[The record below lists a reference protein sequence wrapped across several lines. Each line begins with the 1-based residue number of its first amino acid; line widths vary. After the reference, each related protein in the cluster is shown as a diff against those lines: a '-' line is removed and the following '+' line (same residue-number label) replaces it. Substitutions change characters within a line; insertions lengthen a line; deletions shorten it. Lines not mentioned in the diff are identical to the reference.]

1 MKKRW
6 NIVINVA
13 PALVLVATLG
23 AALLPEI
30 PVRAQAIEILKPTA
44 YTFSDNQTNNNPEY
58 AYDGS
63 SGGEDTTYNRL
74 GVGDNDAD
82 PTIEY
87 HTWQSPSQTHTARR
101 LYIRRSGTGNTDDT
115 WGIYY
120 STNGGANYTSI
131 ETGLTNPAKDNTTA
145 VTIDTGLDLSYLWVK
160 ISTSKSKKPDGG
172 FADIWDVWLEGDYQ
186 PLPVNVSVELWTTGG
201 SPSPTSSM
209 TPQVEYNAKVYVEH
223 ENTLDDLNTVT
234 VRIFYDSYGTY
245 VTGDE
250 SGAADTQSRA
260 ILIWT
265 NGGNPWSIDP
275 SASTT
280 WELVSGSCVEPS
292 LSASSGTFEFHFKPG
307 KVATETTGVAK
318 WHLYAEADDGTATYN
333 DTDKNKD
340 MNWYG
345 EIKVNTVNIT
355 WGPIAPGTDFNDSTN
370 QTSISV
376 TYIAN
381 GAYNEQVAASS
392 SWTSASGNA
401 ILNAD
406 GNPGANEFSLKAHD
420 TAALGSAVLVAVLPT
435 YITID
440 DTGMQTTESGDT
452 VTNNTL
458 WLKLGTPLNEDIYA
472 GTIYYRIAQ

>member
-1 MKKRW
+1 MNKRW

-13 PALVLVATLG
+13 PALVLAATLG
-23 AALLPEI
+23 AALFPAA

-44 YTFSDNQTNNNPEY
+44 YTFSSGKTNDNPEY

-74 GVGDNDAD
+74 GVGDNNDD

-87 HTWQSPSQTHTARR
+87 HTWQSPGQTHTARK
-101 LYIRRSGTGNTDDT
+101 LYIRRSGAGNTDDT

-120 STNGGANYTSI
+120 STNGGTSYTAI
-131 ETGLTNPAKDNTTA
+131 ETGLTNPVKRNTEA
-145 VTIDTGLDLSYLWVK
+145 VTIDTGLDLSNLWIK
-160 ISTSKSKKPDGG
+160 ISTSKSGEPDGG
-172 FADIWDVWLEGDYQ
+172 FADIWDVWLEG
-186 PLPVNVSVELWTTGG
+186 LPADVSVELWTTGG
-201 SPSPTSSM
+201 SPSTTSIM

-223 ENTLDDLNTVT
+223 DNTLNDLTTVT
-234 VRIFYDSYGTY
+234 VRIFYDSDGTY

-250 SGAADTQSRA
+250 SGSADTQSRA
-260 ILIWT
+260 ILTWT
-265 NGGNPWSIDP
+265 KGGSPWSIDP

-292 LSASSGTFEFHFKPG
+292 LGEISGIFEFHFKPG
-307 KVATETTGVAK
+307 KVATETITPAK

-333 DTDKNKD
+333 DTDNNKD

-345 EIKVNTVNIT
+345 EITVNAANIT
-355 WGPIAPGTDFNDSTN
+355 WGPIAPSTDFGDSTK

-381 GAYNEQVAASS
+381 GAYNEKIAASS
-392 SWTSASGNA
+392 SWTSASGDA
-401 ILNAD
+401 TLD
-406 GNPGANEFSLKAHD
+406 VGGNPGANEFSLKADD
-420 TAALGSAVLVAVLPT
+420 TATLESAVLVAAEPT
-435 YITID
+435 YATID
-440 DTGMQTTESGDT
+440 DTGMQTTDDGDM

-458 WLKLGTPLNEDIYA
+458 WLKLGTPLNEDIYS
-472 GTIYYRIAQ
+472 GTIYYRIAP